1 MGYLPLLPAI
11 LLPLIVAVS
20 WIARRRRPGG
30 QEALRRNG
38 RYLRNNLVLG
48 IILAGLAFVF
58 GFPR

>member
-11 LLPLIVAVS
+11 LLPLIVAIGWV
-20 WIARRRRPGG
+20 ARSRRPGG
-30 QEALRRNG
+30 AEALRRNG

-58 GFPR
+58 GFHR